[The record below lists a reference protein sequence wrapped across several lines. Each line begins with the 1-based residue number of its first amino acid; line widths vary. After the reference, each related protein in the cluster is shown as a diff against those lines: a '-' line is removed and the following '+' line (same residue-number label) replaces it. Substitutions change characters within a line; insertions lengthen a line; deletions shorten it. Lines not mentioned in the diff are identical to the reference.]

1 VESVSHVNIVKKIK
15 IDGDWKLLSI
25 PRNAKGNFDW
35 NALPEGLYLIEWRA
49 GGKRRRESA
58 GVTAAQALEAQRRK
72 RHELEG
78 RKLGVPGFELAGETP
93 KTPALHVAVQKYL
106 AQIEALKKPNTHRK
120 YEAVLDRFVEFFRDK
135 ESIDQIGSDDLTR
148 YIIALKKDHNL
159 GANTILHNAIIVA
172 QFFKRQGRGGI
183 TRGLQLPERIT
194 PLPREYR
201 TADLAKFFKAAD
213 GNEKVLFSTYL
224 LTGLRE
230 LEVVHLFWTDLSF
243 ELQTV
248 RVTAKPELGFY
259 PKRWEEREVPIPVH
273 LIDLLKTH
281 TRRSG
286 CNFVFSSPK
295 GNREYHMLD
304 HCKAVAKRAGLD
316 PAKFDLKTFRST
328 YASRTLRTGFDVRT
342 VQHWMGH
349 KSLETTM
356 RYLVPSQEVHARLDQ
371 VTVPGLDDAES
382 SQEKVPARESARP
395 GRRRSRPDA
404 KPPAKEVHE
413 HSDDSVAAPKRKG

>member
-1 VESVSHVNIVKKIK
+1 VSHVNIVKKIK
-15 IDGDWKLLSI
+15 IDGEWKLLSI
-25 PRNAKGNFDW
+25 PRNAKGNYDW
-35 NALPEGLYLIEWRA
+35 NALPNGLYLIDWRT

-58 GVTAAQALEAQRRK
+58 GVTTAQALEAQRRK

-93 KTPALHVAVQKYL
+93 KTPALHVAVRKYL

-120 YEAVLDRFVEFFRDK
+120 YEAVLDRFIEFFRDK
-135 ESIDQIGSDDLTR
+135 ESIDQIGTDDLTR
-148 YIIALKKDHNL
+148 YIIALKKVHNL
-159 GANTILHNAIIVA
+159 GANTVLHNTIIVA

-201 TADLAKFFKAAD
+201 TADLSKFFKAAYD
-213 GNEKVLFSTYL
+213 NEKALFSTFL

-230 LEVVHLFWTDLSF
+230 LEVVHLFWTDVSF

-259 PKRWEEREVPIPVH
+259 PKRWEEREVPIPVQ
-273 LIDLLKTH
+273 LIDLLKAH
-281 TRRSG
+281 ARRSG

-356 RYLVPSQEVHARLDQ
+356 RYPVPSQEVHARLDQ
-371 VTVPGLDDAES
+371 VTVPGLEDTES
-382 SQEKVPARESARP
+382 S
-395 GRRRSRPDA
+395 RR
-404 KPPAKEVHE
+404 KLPAKEAG
-413 HSDDSVAAPKRKG
+413 SRGRKRFQPDDQPP